1 MKLGVG
7 DFCEFNNEELLLI
20 QIPNPD
26 FGGCIGVE
34 ENILLPEL
42 SPLLNWFEGSR
53 SKKLRRVCIADYS

>member
-7 DFCEFNNEELLLI
+7 DFREFNNEELLLL
-20 QIPNPD
+20 QMSNPD
-26 FGGCIGVE
+26 SGGCIGVE

-53 SKKLRRVCIADYS
+53 LK

>member
-7 DFCEFNNEELLLI
+7 DFREFNNEELLLI

-53 SKKLRRVCIADYS
+53 SK